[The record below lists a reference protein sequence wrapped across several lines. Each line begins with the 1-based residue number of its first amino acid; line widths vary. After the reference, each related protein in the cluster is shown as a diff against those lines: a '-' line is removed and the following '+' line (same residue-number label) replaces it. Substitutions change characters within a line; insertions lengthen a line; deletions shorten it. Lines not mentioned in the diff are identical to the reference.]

1 MKKILHIALPDFGPL
16 DMKESTRRLQA
27 YRRWAWDQKLAGRPV
42 TCWCLYKWIAGNN
55 AAESRKKI
63 IPRGEKKRLRPLD
76 STSNEWQ
83 AWRNHQ
89 KRGGTLSFLAFQ
101 AKTKERQNRGQ
112 GFRSDLVCAPL
123 NEGASRTLKRSPAEI
138 LARVQCSSDNAA
150 EVRRL
155 LLTLPLPPGCEL
167 FVSWMGR
174 V

>member
-1 MKKILHIALPDFGPL
+1 MKKLLHIALPNFGHL
-16 DMKESTRRLQA
+16 DVKEHNRRLQA

-55 AAESRKKI
+55 AAESRARPLKKQ
-63 IPRGEKKRLRPLD
+63 RLRPED

-89 KRGGTLSFLAFQ
+89 KRGGDLSFSEFQ

-112 GFRSDLVCAPL
+112 GFRSDLLCAPL

-138 LARVQCSSDNAA
+138 IAKFAAKGLAPKARSV
-150 EVRRL
+150 
-155 LLTLPLPPGCEL
+155 
-167 FVSWMGR
+167 
-174 V
+174 